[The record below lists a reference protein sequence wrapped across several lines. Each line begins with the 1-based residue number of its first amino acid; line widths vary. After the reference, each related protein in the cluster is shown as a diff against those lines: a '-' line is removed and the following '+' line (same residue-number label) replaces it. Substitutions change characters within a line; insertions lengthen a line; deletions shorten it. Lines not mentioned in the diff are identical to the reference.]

1 MRDILVRISD
11 MTNLAKMTLAEL
23 EDLATKLRH
32 AIARNPE
39 HLQVER
45 VELED
50 LKQWVAIR
58 QTRDSSDSEL

>member
-1 MRDILVRISD
+1 MRDIQARISD

-39 HLQVER
+39 HSQAER

-58 QTRDSSDSEL
+58 QNRDSSESEP

>member
-1 MRDILVRISD
+1 MRDIQARISD

-39 HLQVER
+39 HSQTER

-58 QTRDSSDSEL
+58 QNRDSSESEP